1 MTAMLIFSLFG
12 DVEDLE
18 AITIGAEVSEVI
30 DFLEDLR
37 GNLLPFD
44 ILFSF
49 LYVWSNFEGFIGE
62 SAWDYWSILLFSL
75 SNFENGSAVYSN
87 DI

>member
-1 MTAMLIFSLFG
+1 MLIFSLFG

-44 ILFSF
+44 ILFPF
-49 LYVWSNFEGFIGE
+49 LYV
-62 SAWDYWSILLFSL
+62 
-75 SNFENGSAVYSN
+75 
-87 DI
+87 

>member
-12 DVEDLE
+12 DVEDLK
-18 AITIGAEVSEVI
+18 AIAVGAEVSEVI
-30 DFLEDLR
+30 DFLEDLGR
-37 GNLLPFD
+37 NLLAFD

-49 LYVWSNFEGFIGE
+49 LYIWSNFEGFIGE
-62 SAWDYWSILLFSL
+62 SAWDHGSILLFSL
-75 SNFENGSAVYSN
+75 SDLENGSAVYSD